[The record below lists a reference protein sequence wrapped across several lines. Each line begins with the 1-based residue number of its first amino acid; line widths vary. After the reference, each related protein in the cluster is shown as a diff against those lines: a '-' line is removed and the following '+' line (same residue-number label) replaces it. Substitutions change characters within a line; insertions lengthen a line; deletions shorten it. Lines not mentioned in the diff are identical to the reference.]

1 MLRSR
6 SAALNKNALQHW
18 FGCVGFFL
26 TGGGPALSG
35 VGGVAGL
42 LKLLPAPI
50 FP

>member
-35 VGGVAGL
+35 VGGVAGAQVVGPL
-42 LKLLPAPI
+42 I
-50 FP
+50 S